1 MNWFKIHSPEG
12 LDFTWG
18 GEARVTDS
26 VTELLTPDGTKL
38 VEVPSEWVRPIGEDE
53 SEVLTRGVAS

>member
-18 GEARVTDS
+18 GEARVADG
-26 VTELLTPDGTKL
+26 VTELLTPDGAKL
-38 VEVPSEWVRPIGEDE
+38 LEVPSEWVRQINKEE
-53 SEVLTRGVAS
+53 SEVLTRGATS